1 MLASASSWSHRRSRE
16 FLGLQIPNPFWPS
29 IVAAFLWYTAATL
42 ILSSRDIQVFASI
55 VYWEALLRFAAVGL
69 LVAYGFTYVGVLP
82 TVLFA
87 ITDFAW
93 GSSILWDYTASWV
106 ARTHRCCSIT
116 VKIRPRNDRHPSLMT
131 GSIAV
136 SGRPLWVTCRPDP
149 ADPITAVLGLEAD
162 IDNL

>member
-1 MLASASSWSHRRSRE
+1 MTFDRVIFWSGVWNVGLGLILVTPPVRE

-42 ILSSRDIQVFASI
+42 IISSRDIQVFASI

-93 GSSILWDYTASWV
+93 GLVYIVGLHRLLRRSHASLLLNN
-106 ARTHRCCSIT
+106 R
-116 VKIRPRNDRHPSLMT
+116 
-131 GSIAV
+131 
-136 SGRPLWVTCRPDP
+136 
-149 ADPITAVLGLEAD
+149 
-162 IDNL
+162 